1 MIGRRGETLHHLP
14 RLGFADACRLFGLT
28 PRALRFYE
36 EKGLI
41 DARRDRLNH
50 RYYDGWTRQKL
61 AWIARLRS
69 VSLSL
74 GDIRQVLEAD
84 QRSGTG
90 PQTALRKLMSR
101 REQLAQ
107 ELAAVEALIPTLQEG
122 AAASEPAILNPAA

>member
-1 MIGRRGETLHHLP
+1 MLGRAGQTLHHLP
-14 RLGFADACRLFGLT
+14 RLGFADACRLFGMT

-41 DARRDRLNH
+41 EARRDRLNH

-74 GDIRQVLEAD
+74 RDIRQVLEAD
-84 QRSGTG
+84 QRGAGSKL
-90 PQTALRKLMSR
+90 ALHKLLAR
-101 REQLAQ
+101 REQLAR
-107 ELAAVEALIPTLQEG
+107 EMAALDALIPTLQDE
-122 AAASEPAILNPAA
+122 AA

>member
-1 MIGRRGETLHHLP
+1 MLGRRPDNLHHLP
-14 RLGFADACRLFGLT
+14 RLGFADACRLFGMT

-41 DARRDRLNH
+41 EARRDRLNH

-74 GDIRQVLEAD
+74 RDIRQVLEAD
-84 QRSGTG
+84 QRAGSGS
-90 PQTALRKLMSR
+90 QLALRKLLAR
-101 REQLAQ
+101 RDALTQ
-107 ELAAVEALIPTLQEG
+107 ELAALDALIPTLQEE
-122 AAASEPAILNPAA
+122 AA